1 MFESSV
7 TFHLRNK
14 LEYYFFLFFKIYI
27 LHTWKQQNPQSF
39 YKKKLTKNI
48 LAQCQ
53 KRTST

>member
-27 LHTWKQQNPQSF
+27 LHENNKTLNHF
-39 YKKKLTKNI
+39 IKKKLAKNI

-53 KRTST
+53 KRT